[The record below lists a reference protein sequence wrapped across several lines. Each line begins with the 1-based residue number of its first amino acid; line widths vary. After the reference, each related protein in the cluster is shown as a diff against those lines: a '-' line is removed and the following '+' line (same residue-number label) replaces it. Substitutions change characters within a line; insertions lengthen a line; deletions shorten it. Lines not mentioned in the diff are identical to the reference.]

1 LKGEDITSLNP
12 KELMPLEEALENGL
26 SSIRERLVST
36 KIVIIYNYI
45 YLIEG
50 LSMAFKKRLTLSL
63 IFVADGLLDDD

>member
-1 LKGEDITSLNP
+1 LNP